1 MIITIDGPAGSG
13 KSTVARL
20 LAEKLQI
27 RFLDTGAMYR
37 AVAFAVLQ
45 SGTDP
50 SDAAAVAA
58 AVQPITLEFRDS
70 RLFLDGQDVTTEIRM
85 PQVTA
90 ASSVVAANP
99 AVRKKL
105 VELQRIVGRQGS
117 LVTEGR
123 DQGTI
128 VFPDAEH
135 KFFMTASLTARAER
149 RLKELQA
156 TGAAAELKEIRE
168 SMERRDQQDISR
180 QHAPLKAADDALTI
194 DTSGMTID
202 DVVRLILNRTGHSA

>member
-37 AVAFAVLQ
+37 AVALAVLQ

-50 SDAAAVAA
+50 SDTDAVAA

-135 KFFMTASLTARAER
+135 KFFMTASLTARAAR
-149 RLKELQA
+149 RLEELQA

-194 DTSGMTID
+194 DTSGMTIE